1 MLSERRTGATLG
13 VAGVKPQPRSD
24 ADDQEARPRPRADR
38 THRQDRFTNEAEKA
52 EKAMDAAAAEPEP
65 VAIKSKPELDD
76 GIDGE
81 LVGVTP

>member
-1 MLSERRTGATLG
+1 
-13 VAGVKPQPRSD
+13 
-24 ADDQEARPRPRADR
+24 
-38 THRQDRFTNEAEKA
+38 
-52 EKAMDAAAAEPEP
+52 MDAAAAEPEP